1 VSEVVRASCQLT
13 ALAVAVRPDWDERDV
28 SGVILQATNAGMT
41 WPQILTGLP
50 RLMADPKAC
59 PRDLIPDGWSPLAR
73 VAHPGASERGAALAR
88 QLLTGGGS

>member
-1 VSEVVRASCQLT
+1 MSEVVRASCQLT

-28 SGVILQATNAGMT
+28 SGVILQATNSGMT

-73 VAHPGASERGAALAR
+73 VAYPGASERGAALAR

>member
-1 VSEVVRASCQLT
+1 VSEIVRASCQLT

-28 SGVILQATNAGMT
+28 SGVILQATNSGMT

-50 RLMADPKAC
+50 RLMADPKAA

-73 VAHPGASERGAALAR
+73 VAYPGASERGAALAR
-88 QLLTGGGS
+88 QLLTGGES